1 MTAILPMADLADK
14 GLLLDL
20 LNTTPVV
27 DGVQRDELGEGSTA
41 RTWLRAHGGSGTTK
55 ELARVRAVRAV
66 LQGVVRGEEA
76 PTALAPFLGSVSYR
90 ASVSD
95 AGLTWA
101 LEAAAEDRLAARALL
116 AWDRLRAT
124 APGRLRP
131 CANDEC
137 ELYLIDRS
145 KANMA
150 RWCSMAVC
158 GNRAK
163 ARAYRG
169 RRSGSQKPA
178 SKGV

>member
-1 MTAILPMADLADK
+1 MPCCKDK
-14 GLLLDL
+14 LRV
-20 LNTTPVV
+20 P
-27 DGVQRDELGEGSTA
+27 GVRGI
-41 RTWLRAHGGSGTTK
+41 
-55 ELARVRAVRAV
+55 
-66 LQGVVRGEEA
+66 RGEEA

-95 AGLTWA
+95 EGLTWA

-116 AWDRLRAT
+116 AWDQLRAT

-145 KANMA
+145 KANIA

-158 GNRAK
+158 GNRMK
-163 ARAYRG
+163 ARRHYQRQRQAE
-169 RRSGSQKPA
+169 K
-178 SKGV
+178 